1 VPAGLKWLSLHQG
14 TDGRWSLEG
23 FPKHGKCNCTN
34 SSPTANDAA
43 GTAFGLLPFL
53 GAGETHKGTGKN
65 RGYAKNVERGLRFLI
80 TQQNREGAFSTDM
93 YAQGIATITI
103 CEAYGLTADPQLKV
117 PAQRA

>member
-1 VPAGLKWLSLHQG
+1 MPHEPDCQGDAGVALRG
-14 TDGRWSLEG
+14 
-23 FPKHGKCNCTN
+23 
-34 SSPTANDAA
+34 
-43 GTAFGLLPFL
+43 
-53 GAGETHKGTGKN
+53 GETHKGTGKN

-117 PAQRA
+117 PAQRALDYVARAQNPRGGWDYSAGGPTPAPGSAW